1 MIFNPGPHEQLLA
14 GDVLVLMGHDEK
26 LAETQQMLAG

>member
-1 MIFNPGPHEQLLA
+1 MIFNPGPQERLLA